1 VTDPAPRPLGLVQ
14 EFVNTFDVHPHIDDS
29 EDGLEGM
36 RAPEDLKAWLVER
49 ELMDPDDEVRAEDF
63 RSALE
68 TREALRAMLL
78 TNGGG
83 PPDQS
88 SVEAVNRAAT
98 RAQLTLKFDM
108 DGGSGLQPAARGV
121 DGAIGVILAVGFAAM
136 AEGSWTR
143 LKVCPEETCRVAF
156 FDHSKNR
163 SRRWCS
169 MEVCGNRTKVRSY
182 RQRRLE
188 HDAG

>member
-1 VTDPAPRPLGLVQ
+1 MTDPAPAPLRIVE
-14 EFVNTFDVHPHIDDS
+14 EFVNSHHVHPHR
-29 EDGLEGM
+29 EGENLEGLTT
-36 RAPEDLKAWLVER
+36 PEELKTWLVER
-49 ELMDPDDEVRAEDF
+49 ELIEGNEQIRANDLDY
-63 RSALE
+63 AIE
-68 TREALRAMLL
+68 TREALRRMLL
-78 TNGGG
+78 TNGGASA
-83 PPDQS
+83 DES
-88 SVEAVNRAAT
+88 AVETVNRAAS
-98 RAQLTLKFDM
+98 RGQLTLRFDV
-108 DGGSGLQPAARGV
+108 DGGSGLKPVARGV
-121 DGAIGVILAVGFAAM
+121 DGAIGTILAVAFAAM

-188 HDAG
+188 TASD